1 MLHGGEIYGK
11 TIEHDF
17 SVNLNPL
24 PCPESVMKALEEAAR
39 RVSEYPDIHQRA
51 FREAVAASEPGNIT
65 AANVIGGNGASELLA
80 AVVRYVDPRTVLL
93 PIPSF
98 SGYRHALGMLD
109 DCDVRT
115 HMLSEENDFG
125 LDSSILAQI
134 DEGTDLLILA
144 NPNNPTGRCIDDA
157 LLAKI
162 VTRCRET
169 KTAVLIDECFLP
181 LSSRGTSLAAR
192 ALEIPRLFVVKA
204 YTKLFSVPG
213 VRVGYALAGEEEIE
227 GIRRF
232 LPEWNLSVF
241 AERAGIACAK
251 ALEGGSFAADS
262 VKVIE
267 EGRDELTERLTAR
280 GIRVFPSDTNYLLVK
295 SRENL
300 LDYYLKKHILIRDCA
315 NFEGLSQGYYR
326 IAVKSA
332 DENRLI

>member
-1 MLHGGEIYGK
+1 MLHGGELYGK

-17 SVNLNPL
+17 SVNLNPH
-24 PCPESVMKALEEAAR
+24 PCPASIRQAIEEATR

-51 FREAVAASEPGNIT
+51 FREAVAASEPANIT
-65 AANVIGGNGASELLA
+65 AANVIGGSGASELLA
-80 AVVRYVDPRTVLL
+80 AVVRHINPRRVLL
-93 PIPSF
+93 PVPSF

-109 DCDVRT
+109 RCDVRT
-115 HMLSEENDFG
+115 HRLAEENDFVPDG
-125 LDSSILAQI
+125 TFLTQI
-134 DEGTDLLILA
+134 DEGTDLVILA

-162 VTRCRET
+162 VNKCTHT
-169 KTAVLIDECFLP
+169 KTALLVDECFLP
-181 LSSRGTSLAAR
+181 LSSKGTSLAGR
-192 ALEIPRLFVVKA
+192 VGKIPRLFVVKA
-204 YTKLFSVPG
+204 YTKLFTVPG

-241 AERAGIACAK
+241 AENVGIACAE
-251 ALEGGSFAADS
+251 ASAGGTFAADS

-267 EGRDELTERLTAR
+267 EGRNELTRRLTAR

-295 SRENL
+295 SDENL

-315 NFEGLSQGYYR
+315 NFEGLTQGYYR

-332 DENRLI
+332 DENRFI

>member
-24 PCPESVMKALEEAAR
+24 PCPESVMRALEEAAR

-51 FREAVAASEPGNIT
+51 FREAVAASEPENIT
-65 AANVIGGNGASELLA
+65 AANVVGGNGASELLA
-80 AVVRYVDPRTVLL
+80 AVVRCVDPRTVLL
-93 PIPSF
+93 PVPSF

-109 DCDVRT
+109 RCSIRT
-115 HMLSEENDFG
+115 HRLTEENEFV
-125 LDSSILAQI
+125 LDGTILAQI

-144 NPNNPTGRCIDDA
+144 NPNNPTGRCIDDG

-162 VTRCRET
+162 VTRCRDTE
-169 KTAVLIDECFLP
+169 TAVLIDECFLP
-181 LSSRGTSLAAR
+181 LSSRGTSLASR
-192 ALEIPRLFVVKA
+192 ALEVPRLFVVKA
-204 YTKLFSVPG
+204 YTKLFSIPG
-213 VRVGYALAGEEEIE
+213 VRVGYALAGEAEIE

-232 LPEWNLSVF
+232 LPEWNLSAF
-241 AERAGIACAK
+241 AEKTGIACAQ
-251 ALEGGSFAADS
+251 ALAGGAFAADS

-267 EGRDELTERLTAR
+267 EGREELTKRLTAR

-315 NFEGLSQGYYR
+315 DFEGLSQGYYR

>member
-1 MLHGGEIYGK
+1 MLHGGELYGK

-17 SVNLNPL
+17 SVNLNPH
-24 PCPESVMKALEEAAR
+24 PCPASIRLAIEEAAR
-39 RVSEYPDIHQRA
+39 KVSEYPDMRQRA
-51 FREAVAASEPGNIT
+51 FREAVAASEPENI
-65 AANVIGGNGASELLA
+65 APANVIGGNGASELLA
-80 AVVRYVDPRTVLL
+80 AAVRHINPRSVLL
-93 PIPSF
+93 PVPSF

-109 DCDVRT
+109 RCDVRT
-115 HMLSEENDFG
+115 HMLTEENDFV
-125 LDSSILAQI
+125 LDGSILARI

-162 VTRCRET
+162 VTRCRDT
-169 KTAVLIDECFLP
+169 KTALLVDECFLP
-181 LSSRGTSLAAR
+181 LSSRGTSLAEKVG
-192 ALEIPRLFVVKA
+192 EIPRLFVVKA

-227 GIRRF
+227 GLRRF

-241 AERAGIACAK
+241 AEKVGIACAE
-251 ALEGGSFAADS
+251 ALEGGAFAADS
-262 VKVIE
+262 VKAIE
-267 EGRDELTERLTAR
+267 EGRAELTKRLTAR
-280 GIRVFPSDTNYLLVK
+280 GTRVFPSDTNYLLVR
-295 SRENL
+295 SGENL

-315 NFEGLSQGYYR
+315 NFEGLTQGYYR

>member
-93 PIPSF
+93 PVPSF

-109 DCDVRT
+109 GCDVRT
-115 HMLSEENDFG
+115 YMLSEENDFG

-134 DEGTDLLILA
+134 DEGTGLLILA

-169 KTAVLIDECFLP
+169 KTGHLYRDSHQTGHHQAAE
-181 LSSRGTSLAAR
+181 GT
-192 ALEIPRLFVVKA
+192 EQ
-204 YTKLFSVPG
+204 
-213 VRVGYALAGEEEIE
+213 EQ
-227 GIRRF
+227 RF
-232 LPEWNLSVF
+232 F
-241 AERAGIACAK
+241 FG
-251 ALEGGSFAADS
+251 
-262 VKVIE
+262 
-267 EGRDELTERLTAR
+267 
-280 GIRVFPSDTNYLLVK
+280 
-295 SRENL
+295 NL
-300 LDYYLKKHILIRDCA
+300 LCKEDGEKGDRGDPEVPA
-315 NFEGLSQGYYR
+315 GVEPVGLRGESGDRLRESAGGR
-326 IAVKSA
+326 IVRRGDRKS
-332 DENRLI
+332 DRRRTR

>member
-1 MLHGGEIYGK
+1 
-11 TIEHDF
+11 
-17 SVNLNPL
+17 
-24 PCPESVMKALEEAAR
+24 MKALEEAAR

-80 AVVRYVDPRTVLL
+80 AVIRYVDPRTVLL
-93 PIPSF
+93 PVPSF

-109 DCDVRT
+109 CCDVRT

-213 VRVGYALAGEEEIE
+213 G
-227 GIRRF
+227 
-232 LPEWNLSVF
+232 NLSVF

-251 ALEGGSFAADS
+251 ALEGGSFAAET